1 MPYSKEEIKHLAF
14 VRRIREKNAVGYLTN
29 RDVYLTEWIN
39 NPASSGGQE
48 NYAGQANYGWESNN
62 GKLLPGQVLNMAPK
76 TEVNGR
82 MVYNLYQDI
91 QTGNIQQGITFLS
104 RQVLFPNSATPSGY
118 DVELTV
124 NFVETINHSRD
135 RFVPH
140 SAVKVIDNRF
150 KEVDYLTSGTSDYTS
165 IADNTSDTTSGNTG
179 STSNTST
186 TNYTGGGG
194 GSGTSDTEIPT
205 LDT

>member
-14 VRRIREKNAVGYLTN
+14 VRKLREKNAVGYITD

-91 QTGNIQQGITFLS
+91 ETGNIQQGITFLS
-104 RQVLFPNSATPSGY
+104 RQVANPNSATPSGY

-135 RFVPH
+135 IFDPS

-150 KEVDYLTSGTSDYTS
+150 KEVDYITSGTSTYTT
-165 IADNTSDTTSGNTG
+165 IADTTADTTSDG
-179 STSNTST
+179 STSSTS
-186 TNYTGGGG
+186 YTDGGG
-194 GSGTSDTEIPT
+194 TSNIEDLEI
-205 LDT
+205 DI

>member
-14 VRRIREKNAVGYLTN
+14 VRKLREKNAVRWLSD
-29 RDVYLTEWIN
+29 RDVYLTKWIN
-39 NPASSGGQE
+39 NPASRGGQYD
-48 NYAGQANYGWESNN
+48 YAGQTDYGWKSNN
-62 GKLLPGQVLNMAPK
+62 GKLIPGQVLNMAPK

-82 MVYNLYQDI
+82 MVYNLYQDSE
-91 QTGNIQQGITFLS
+91 TGNIQQGITFIS
-104 RQVLFPNSATPSGY
+104 RQVANPNSATPSGY

-124 NFVETINHSRD
+124 NFVETINHSRY

-150 KEVDYLTSGTSDYTS
+150 KEVDYITSGTSTYTT
-165 IADNTSDTTSGNTG
+165 IADTTSDTTSGDTG
-179 STSNTST
+179 STSST
-186 TNYTGGGG
+186 TPTGGGG
-194 GSGTSDTEIPT
+194 GSGTYDVPI

>member
-14 VRRIREKNAVGYLTN
+14 VRKLREKNAVGYITD

-39 NPASSGGQE
+39 NPASSGGQS
-48 NYAGQANYGWESNN
+48 NNGWKSDN
-62 GKLLPGQVLNMAPK
+62 GKLLPGQVLNKAPK

-91 QTGNIQQGITFLS
+91 ETGNIQQGITFLS
-104 RQVLFPNSATPSGY
+104 RQVANPNSATPSGY

-135 RFVPH
+135 IFDPS
-140 SAVKVIDNRF
+140 SAVQVIDNRF
-150 KEVDYLTSGTSDYTS
+150 KEVAYITSGTSTYTT
-165 IADNTSDTTSGNTG
+165 IADTTADTTSDG
-179 STSNTST
+179 STSSTS
-186 TNYTGGGG
+186 YTDGGG
-194 GSGTSDTEIPT
+194 TSNIEDLEI
-205 LDT
+205 DI

>member
-1 MPYSKEEIKHLAF
+1 MPYTKEEIKHLAF
-14 VRRIREKNAVGYLTN
+14 VRRIREKSAIGYLSD
-29 RDVYLTEWIN
+29 RDVYLTKWIN

-91 QTGNIQQGITFLS
+91 ETGNIQQGITFLS
-104 RQVLFPNSATPSGY
+104 RQVANPNSATPSGY

-124 NFVETINHSRD
+124 NFVVSVNHMRD

-150 KEVDYLTSGTSDYTS
+150 KEVDYITSGTSTYTT
-165 IADNTSDTTSGNTG
+165 IADTTADTTSDG
-179 STSNTST
+179 STSSTS
-186 TNYTGGGG
+186 YTDGGG
-194 GSGTSDTEIPT
+194 TSNIEDLEI
-205 LDT
+205 DI

>member
-1 MPYSKEEIKHLAF
+1 MPYTKEEIKHLAF
-14 VRRIREKNAVGYLTN
+14 VRRIREKSAIGYLSD
-29 RDVYLTEWIN
+29 RDVYLTKWIN

-91 QTGNIQQGITFLS
+91 ETGNIQQGITFLS
-104 RQVLFPNSATPSGY
+104 RQVANPNSATPSGY

-124 NFVETINHSRD
+124 NFVETINHMRD

-150 KEVDYLTSGTSDYTS
+150 KEVDYITSGTSTYTT
-165 IADNTSDTTSGNTG
+165 IADTTADTTSDG
-179 STSNTST
+179 STSSTS
-186 TNYTGGGG
+186 YTDGGG
-194 GSGTSDTEIPT
+194 TSNIEDLEI
-205 LDT
+205 DI

>member
-14 VRRIREKNAVGYLTN
+14 VRKLREKNAVRWLSD
-29 RDVYLTEWIN
+29 RDVYLTKWIN

-82 MVYNLYQDI
+82 MVYNLYQDSE
-91 QTGNIQQGITFLS
+91 TGNIQQGITFLS

-135 RFVPH
+135 IFDPS

-150 KEVDYLTSGTSDYTS
+150 KEVDYITSGTSTYTT
-165 IADNTSDTTSGNTG
+165 IADTTSDTTSGDTG
-179 STSNTST
+179 STSST
-186 TNYTGGGG
+186 TPTGGGG
-194 GSGTSDTEIPT
+194 GSGTYDVPI

>member
-14 VRRIREKNAVGYLTN
+14 VRRLREKNAVRWLSD

-39 NPASSGGQE
+39 NPASSGGQS
-48 NYAGQANYGWESNN
+48 NNGWESNN
-62 GKLLPGQVLNMAPK
+62 GKLLPGQVLNMAPN

-82 MVYNLYQDI
+82 MVYNLYQDSE
-91 QTGNIQQGITFLS
+91 TGNIQQGITFLS
-104 RQVLFPNSATPSGY
+104 RQVANPNSATPSGY

-124 NFVETINHSRD
+124 NFVVSVNHMRD

-150 KEVDYLTSGTSDYTS
+150 KEVDYITSGTSTYTNT
-165 IADNTSDTTSGNTG
+165 ADTTADTTSGDTG
-179 STSNTST
+179 STSSTST
-186 TNYTGGGG
+186 TTYTGGG
-194 GSGTSDTEIPT
+194 GSGTYDAPI

>member
-14 VRRIREKNAVGYLTN
+14 VRRLREKNAVQYLAD

-39 NPASSGGQE
+39 HPRSRVGQE
-48 NYAGQANYGWESNN
+48 NWAGRSGYGWKKDN
-62 GKLLPGQVLNMAPK
+62 GKFVPGQVLNMAPR
-76 TEVNGR
+76 TDVDGR

-104 RQVLFPNSATPSGY
+104 RQVSYPGSTMATGY

-124 NFVETINHSRD
+124 NFIETIRQRRD

-165 IADNTSDTTSGNTG
+165 IAETTSDTTSGDNS
-179 STSNTST
+179 STS
-186 TNYTGGGG
+186 YTGGGG
-194 GSGTSDTEIPT
+194 GSGTYDDDVPT

>member
-14 VRRIREKNAVGYLTN
+14 VRKLREKNAVGYITD

-39 NPASSGGQE
+39 NPASSGGQS
-48 NYAGQANYGWESNN
+48 NNGWKSDN

-104 RQVLFPNSATPSGY
+104 RQVSNPNSATPSGY

-124 NFVETINHSRD
+124 NFVETINHSRN

-150 KEVDYLTSGTSDYTS
+150 KEVDYITSGTSTS
-165 IADNTSDTTSGNTG
+165 TTIADTTSDTTSGNTG
-179 STSNTST
+179 STSSTSSS
-186 TNYTGGGG
+186 GGG
-194 GSGTSDTEIPT
+194 GSGTYNPDNLT

>member
-14 VRRIREKNAVGYLTN
+14 VRKLREKNAVRWLSD
-29 RDVYLTEWIN
+29 RDVYLTKWIN

-91 QTGNIQQGITFLS
+91 ETGNIQQGITFLS

-135 RFVPH
+135 IFDPS
-140 SAVKVIDNRF
+140 SAVQVIDNRF
-150 KEVDYLTSGTSDYTS
+150 KEVAYITSGTSTYTT
-165 IADNTSDTTSGNTG
+165 IADTTADTTSDG
-179 STSNTST
+179 STSSTS
-186 TNYTGGGG
+186 YTDGGG
-194 GSGTSDTEIPT
+194 TSNIEDLEI
-205 LDT
+205 DI

>member
-14 VRRIREKNAVGYLTN
+14 VRRLREKNAVQYLAD

-39 NPASSGGQE
+39 NPASRGGQE
-48 NYAGQANYGWESNN
+48 NYAGQANYGWKSNN

-91 QTGNIQQGITFLS
+91 ETGNIQQGITFLS

-124 NFVETINHSRD
+124 NFVETISQGRD

-150 KEVDYLTSGTSDYTS
+150 KEVDYLTSGTSEYTS
-165 IADNTSDTTSGNTG
+165 IADTTSDTTSGDTG
-179 STSNTST
+179 STSTSSS
-186 TNYTGGGG
+186 GGGG
-194 GSGTSDTEIPT
+194 GNTTIYNDTE
-205 LDT
+205 L

>member
-14 VRRIREKNAVGYLTN
+14 VRKLREKNAVGYITD

-39 NPASSGGQE
+39 NPASSGGQS
-48 NYAGQANYGWESNN
+48 NNGWKSDN

-104 RQVLFPNSATPSGY
+104 RQISNPNSATPSGY

-124 NFVETINHSRD
+124 NFVETINHSRN

-150 KEVDYLTSGTSDYTS
+150 KEVDYITSGTSTS
-165 IADNTSDTTSGNTG
+165 TTIADTTSDTTSGNTG
-179 STSNTST
+179 STSSTSSS
-186 TNYTGGGG
+186 GGGG
-194 GSGTSDTEIPT
+194 GSGTYNPDNLT

>member
-1 MPYSKEEIKHLAF
+1 MPYTKEEIKHLAF
-14 VRRIREKNAVGYLTN
+14 VRRIREKNAIGYLSD
-29 RDVYLTEWIN
+29 RDVYLTDWIN
-39 NPASSGGQE
+39 NPASMGGQAE
-48 NYAGQANYGWESNN
+48 SGWESNN

-91 QTGNIQQGITFLS
+91 ETGNIQQGITFLS
-104 RQVLFPNSATPSGY
+104 RQVANPNSATPSGY

-135 RFVPH
+135 IFDPS

-150 KEVDYLTSGTSDYTS
+150 KEVDYITSGTSTTYTT
-165 IADNTSDTTSGNTG
+165 IADTTADTTSAGTS
-179 STSNTST
+179 STSSTSSS
-186 TNYTGGGG
+186 GGG
-194 GSGTSDTEIPT
+194 GSGTYNPDNLT

>member
-14 VRRIREKNAVGYLTN
+14 VRRLREKNAVRWLSD

-39 NPASSGGQE
+39 SPASRMGQE
-48 NYAGQANYGWESNN
+48 NWAGQTDYGWKKDN
-62 GKLLPGQVLNMAPK
+62 GKLVPGQVLNMAPR
-76 TEVNGR
+76 TDVDGR

-104 RQVLFPNSATPSGY
+104 RQVSYPGSTMATGY

-124 NFVETINHSRD
+124 NFIETIRQRRD

-150 KEVDYLTSGTSDYTS
+150 KEVDYLTSGTSEYTS
-165 IADNTSDTTSGNTG
+165 IADTTSDTTSGDTG
-179 STSNTST
+179 STSTSSS
-186 TNYTGGGG
+186 GGGG
-194 GSGTSDTEIPT
+194 GNTTIFDDTE
-205 LDT
+205 L

>member
-14 VRRIREKNAVGYLTN
+14 VRRLREKNAVQYLAD

-39 NPASSGGQE
+39 NPASRGGQE

-91 QTGNIQQGITFLS
+91 ETGNIQQGITFLS

-124 NFVETINHSRD
+124 NFVETISQGRD

-150 KEVDYLTSGTSDYTS
+150 KEVDYLTSGTSEYTS
-165 IADNTSDTTSGNTG
+165 IADTTSDTTSGDTG
-179 STSNTST
+179 STSTSSS
-186 TNYTGGGG
+186 GGGG
-194 GSGTSDTEIPT
+194 GNTTIYNDTE
-205 LDT
+205 L